1 MNYFTAQ
8 HRYNTL
14 DAYLKKRFK
23 AKVFKIS
30 LNAGFTCPNRDG
42 TISKQGCY
50 FCSDTG
56 SGDFAGNPA
65 EAIKLQF
72 QKIKKKMHKKWPQ
85 GKYIVYFQANTN
97 TYGPINQLKAIYE
110 TAISLDPDIVAV
122 SIATRC
128 DAIEDET
135 LDYLAALNKR
145 IPVWLEIGLQS
156 MHEDTMKAMNLGYT
170 LSTFKKTVKKIRQ
183 KKIETIVHIIN
194 GLPGESKEMML
205 ETIRFLNTQDIQ
217 GIKIHSLYLV
227 KTSVLGKSYLNAPF
241 PLLTLAEYIDIVTEQ
256 LALLNNNIIIHR
268 ISGDPP
274 RHLFIAPD
282 WTLKKFI
289 IMNEIDKKMRQ
300 LNYYQGCKY
309 HKKA

>member
-194 GLPGESKEMML
+194 GLPGENKEMML